1 MSTVSTSN
9 QVARDKQRVQI
20 LLPTVL
26 VAALDAYARRA
37 LLDRTGGIR
46 ESILEHLPADLREF
60 VEAESG
66 SDLTMK
72 QAREALD
79 AYLQQRS

>member
-1 MSTVSTSN
+1 MSTVNTSN

-26 VAALDAYARRA
+26 VAALDEYARRA

-46 ESILEHLPADLREF
+46 ESILEHLPADLREY
-60 VEAESG
+60 VESESR
-66 SDLTMK
+66 SNLSMM
-72 QAREALD
+72 EAQEGLA